1 MLCGKALGSV
11 VGLIKVEVSVFYTIV
26 LLVPKLLVI
35 VAIVIRVATLITII
49 SVPLILI
56 AGPAADVGFHE
67 RVEVRIFE
75 HSAFSLG
82 VGDDARILQSIIGVV
97 KWLS

>member
-1 MLCGKALGSV
+1 
-11 VGLIKVEVSVFYTIV
+11 
-26 LLVPKLLVI
+26 
-35 VAIVIRVATLITII
+35 
-49 SVPLILI
+49 
-56 AGPAADVGFHE
+56 VGFHE

-82 VGDDARILQSIIGVV
+82 VGDDARILQSIIGIV

>member
-1 MLCGKALGSV
+1 VLCGKALGSV

-35 VAIVIRVATLITII
+35 VAIVIRVATLVTI
-49 SVPLILI
+49 SGVPVILVT
-56 AGPAADVGFHE
+56 GPTTDVGFHE
-67 RVEVRIFE
+67 RVEVRVFE

-82 VGDDARILQSIIGVV
+82 VGDDARILQSIIDVV
-97 KWLS
+97 K